1 MNKTLTKANIVESVY
16 ESMGRSRQEAKQSV
30 ETLLSLMKEAIKKD
44 HVLLISGFGKFECY
58 DKAQRKGRNPHTEES
73 IILPERRV
81 TVFRL
86 SRKFREELNP
96 PQ

>member
-1 MNKTLTKANIVESVY
+1 MNKTLTKANIVEAVY
-16 ESMGRSRQEAKQSV
+16 EATGRSRQDAKQSV
-30 ETLLSLMKEAIKKD
+30 ESLLSLMKEAIKKD

-58 DKAQRKGRNPHTEES
+58 EKAQRRGRNPHTEEA
-73 IILPERRV
+73 IILPGRKV

-96 PQ
+96 PA